1 MSNNW
6 ITAPDYSVQ
15 LQNYYQVVRK
25 PTRGR
30 NTLDKCYINVKNS
43 HTQCQQLA
51 KLSNSDHFVMHLV
64 PAYKP
69 PSMEKPPYKNCRE
82 FSDEYIGNLQ
92 ACFDTTL
99 LHNLLSD
106 TENIYEQTS
115 VISDNINFFTH
126 LCIPVKKKKV
136 YQNDKPWLKG

>member
-1 MSNNW
+1 
-6 ITAPDYSVQ
+6 
-15 LQNYYQVVRK
+15 
-25 PTRGR
+25 
-30 NTLDKCYINVKNS
+30 
-43 HTQCQQLA
+43 
-51 KLSNSDHFVMHLV
+51 
-64 PAYKP
+64 
-69 PSMEKPPYKNCRE
+69 MEKPSYKNCRE